1 MVHFKC
7 RGCVFET
14 SIGCNMLKGKS
25 NPHGGKVN
33 VDVQIWFGIFG
44 ICQGLQE
51 LNGSAFAIFLYHLK
65 AAGEFERPGLTSF
78 RELKDQSTIA
88 GRVV

>member
-33 VDVQIWFGIFG
+33 VDVKI
-44 ICQGLQE
+44 
-51 LNGSAFAIFLYHLK
+51 
-65 AAGEFERPGLTSF
+65 
-78 RELKDQSTIA
+78 
-88 GRVV
+88 